1 MGAGSILFF
10 DIDHLG
16 VTRPAIQPR
25 TKLLER
31 RIVTAGPHF
40 DPAVGEINGMA
51 IEAKRDGDVP
61 GTGAKEYA
69 LHATADFELTAHRQ
83 RCSGKPAFSAFSS
96 ASSAFCFACTAS
108 LRAAL

>member
-1 MGAGSILFF
+1 MGAGCVLFY
-10 DIDHLG
+10 DIDHPG
-16 VTRPAIQPR
+16 VARPAIQPL

-31 RIVTAGPHF
+31 RIVTTSPHF
-40 DPAVGEINGMA
+40 DTAVGEINGMA
-51 IEAKRDGDVP
+51 IESKRDGDIP

-83 RCSGKPAFSAFSS
+83 RCSGNPAFSALSS

>member
-1 MGAGSILFF
+1 MGAGSTLFF

-16 VTRPAIQPR
+16 VTRPAMQPC

-31 RIVTAGPHF
+31 SVVTTGPHF

-61 GTGAKEYA
+61 GTGAKKYT

-83 RCSGKPAFSAFSS
+83 RCSGKPAFSALSS